1 MTSEAAVK
9 TPSPPAAKPT
19 LTPAPSRLL
28 QRTCACG
35 GAPGVDGE
43 CEACRRKR
51 LTLQRSAVT
60 SAPARGVPSIVH
72 DVLSSPGQPLDA
84 GTRSF
89 MESRFGHDFGSVRV
103 HTGDH
108 AAQSARAVNALAY
121 TVGQDI
127 VFDEGRYQP
136 STPGG
141 QRLLAHELAHTVQQ
155 RGLQTY
161 SADVTIDH
169 SAESRYEREAEQAAD
184 LIASARSAPPITAQ
198 PIAPLLSRQT
208 GSTTTTTAAPTATTI
223 TTDVP
228 DLGNLSFQVT
238 PEGDI
243 GGGPTVAGRQRRFR
257 VTPFYLPGVK
267 GRPAQTL
274 YEQRAAAQQLQATVS
289 IVGSSARRTAQ
300 WQERDRPNVL
310 GDTWTRA
317 VRWTAANRNAN
328 WSALANNSPFPQA
341 RGQTCNIDHI
351 IELQLGGGNDP
362 ENLQA
367 LDPTPNQ
374 SAGRTIWRQVQSLG
388 TAIADRF
395 SVPAGDQVQMLFT
408 AITPRGPVEPHE
420 TPPGATRSCLM
431 IDYAARQGLETRP
444 VTDETGAAAAS
455 VRLQAGQGSAN
466 DFVVPA
472 DWGASNRDAPLA
484 ANPANEAAAQM
495 ISGLILNTLHFNNAN
510 SATVNAQF
518 DTRPNTRLPIAIES
532 QRGAGLNMA
541 ATKIGSTPT
550 PQYRFTLG
558 ATNPQAQFNYQGLS
572 PGRITRASLDAQ
584 GRLNWRG
591 EITPSVPFLPRPLN
605 VVYENELLRVTTEL
619 NASRLRSPIPG
630 FTITGGSI
638 GLTLAP
644 SLSASGELTFVLGNR
659 SRPIATG
666 TLSAN
671 ADANGFTALG
681 RLEARIP
688 GVDNAGAEIRY
699 RDGALTGQVVVESS
713 QIRLPYV
720 ERGRLQIDIDQAGFR
735 PSGELQLLLPRNL
748 GNATLGFHREGGAF
762 IFTGTGRLRVPGLRE
777 VDIRA
782 RYDGTT
788 LTATAS
794 NIGFTWRGLD
804 GTVSV
809 TYTART
815 GGEGRITGTGALQ
828 VSRGNVTGRIEVTL
842 HDSGRFSGRGTVNY
856 PFSIRGQQIQATAG
870 IIVDEQQ
877 NVRVEGALRFPQPI
891 ELFRRFGDDRRL
903 FYIQRNIPIPGV
915 SIGPVGIVAVIE
927 GGISVHYFFGPGQLR
942 QVEITAAF
950 NPLAPNPDPT
960 IAFHGELHIPA
971 NAGITGTI
979 GGGLGVDVGL
989 GSVTGTL
996 TVSASLDLN
1005 AVLGGTLDLRY
1016 ANNKFDLTARP
1027 GIRSSLDLG
1036 LSLDAHARAQAGIGR
1051 FSIGVEKSWNLGR
1064 RQVVLGQFSM
1074 YAPIRWSSDGGF
1086 QPPTLDQ
1093 IEWGP
1098 PPQIDMNSILRQLF
1112 TSATAQET
1120 ER

>member
-51 LTLQRSAVT
+51 LTLQRSAAT

-169 SAESRYEREAEQAAD
+169 SAESRYEREAEHAAD
-184 LIASARSAPPITAQ
+184 LISNGLSISQGSLGRSNRSGLVQRHPDPRTTCPAPPNAQ
-198 PIAPLLSRQT
+198 RVSAGGEAVWGPANRAIEQAYRAAHSSNVILT
-208 GSTTTTTAAPTATTI
+208 GSDFA
-223 TTDVP
+223 
-228 DLGNLSFQVT
+228 
-238 PEGDI
+238 
-243 GGGPTVAGRQRRFR
+243 RQGTRR
-257 VTPFYLPGVK
+257 
-267 GRPAQTL
+267 
-274 YEQRAAAQQLQATVS
+274 
-289 IVGSSARRTAQ
+289 
-300 WQERDRPNVL
+300 
-310 GDTWTRA
+310 
-317 VRWTAANRNAN
+317 
-328 WSALANNSPFPQA
+328 
-341 RGQTCNIDHI
+341 
-351 IELQLGGGNDP
+351 LQLGRESLNRLDEETRNQANPLLDRLSGRSYQLQPDIMDFTEQVFYEIKTAGYASEGEEQLAGYYRLADSIQREVGGLSWNQGLAGWYPDH
-362 ENLQA
+362 A
-367 LDPTPNQ
+367 LPFEG
-374 SAGRTIWRQVQSLG
+374 S
-388 TAIADRF
+388 ADRIVCTEQTNYA
-395 SVPAGDQVQMLFT
+395 SLRRTGLILYDVLERTAPAAGSGT
-408 AITPRGPVEPHE
+408 G
-420 TPPGATRSCLM
+420 
-431 IDYAARQGLETRP
+431 
-444 VTDETGAAAAS
+444 TGAGAPTTTVS
-455 VRLQAGQGSAN
+455 LQAGQGSAN

-518 DTRPNTRLPIAIES
+518 DTRANTRLPISIES

-605 VVYENELLRVTTEL
+605 VTYENESLRVTTEL

-762 IFTGTGRLRVPGLRE
+762 IFTGAGRLRVPGLRE